1 MTPNDIKRRLG
12 TLESERSNIQSLWDA
27 IERFVAPYRG
37 KFFNDLRQETSVEWR
52 NREVFDSTAI
62 DAAQILASSI
72 HGSLTSP
79 SIRWFDL
86 RFRDDT
92 LNNNTSYR
100 AWLEEIGKR
109 IYAALQ
115 DSNFNLEINE
125 VYTDLVTFASSPVIM
140 EEDDGDKGELTFN
153 SIPVKECFFDE
164 DHNGNVIEFYRRLSW
179 SPAMMAERFGLDS
192 LTPEMRL
199 TIEGTGE
206 KKYTKEDVIFCVYK
220 RTYGPEEAV
229 PDTFKPMAEDK
240 RPYQYKYIIR
250 KCGHV
255 LKTGGYY
262 ERPIFIPRWRK
273 TSESKWGNSPAF
285 TALPDI
291 LTLNQLVEL
300 ILKAT
305 EKVVDPAILTTER
318 GLLSDVNL
326 GAGGLTV
333 VRNIDD
339 LKPFESRARFD
350 VSELQREKLQA
361 SIRSAFYVDQ
371 LQLKQ
376 SPAMTATEVQVRY
389 ELMQRLLGPTLGRIQ
404 NDLLSP
410 IIERAFSILYRAGRF
425 PPLPEGLS
433 MKDLDVEYVGPLS
446 RAQKVDTAAAAE
458 RWLANVAGLAE
469 YDPEV
474 LDILDVDTIGRDLAD
489 VLNVPAKYIL
499 DSAKVIAK
507 RKQRAQAQ
515 ARMQQAE
522 IGKAEGEAA
531 QAQSAA
537 MQQQV
542 GVTNGR

>member
-1 MTPNDIKRRLG
+1 MTPDDIKRRLG
-12 TLESERSNIQSLWDA
+12 ILESERSNIQSLWDA
-27 IERFVAPYRG
+27 IERFVAPHRG
-37 KFFNDLRQETSVEWR
+37 KFFNDIRQETAVEWR

-86 RFRDDT
+86 RFRKDD
-92 LNNNTSYR
+92 LNGDTNFR
-100 AWLEEIGKR
+100 AWLEEVGKR

-125 VYTDLVTFASSPVIM
+125 VYTDLVTFASSPIIM
-140 EEDDGDKGELTFN
+140 EEDDDGELVFN
-153 SIPVKECFFDE
+153 SIPVKESFFDE
-164 DHNGNVIEFYRRLSW
+164 DHNGAVIAFYRRLSW
-179 SPAMMAERFGLDS
+179 SPVMMAERFGIDAL
-192 LTPEMRL
+192 PREKRE
-199 TIEGTGE
+199 IVNGTSE
-206 KKYTKEDVIFCVYK
+206 KRNTKEDVIFCVYK
-220 RTYGPEEAV
+220 QKYGPTEET
-229 PDTFKPMAEDK
+229 PDIFKPMVEEK

-255 LKTGGYY
+255 LKSGGYY
-262 ERPIFIPRWRK
+262 ERPVFIPRWRK

-305 EKVVDPAILTTER
+305 EKVVDPAIMVTER
-318 GLLSDVNL
+318 GLLSDVDL
-326 GAGGLTV
+326 SAGGMTV
-333 VRNIDD
+333 VRTLDD
-339 LKPFESRARFD
+339 MKPFESRARFD
-350 VSELQREKLQA
+350 VSELQREKLQM

-410 IIERAFSILYRAGRF
+410 IIERAFNILYRAGKF
-425 PPLPEGLS
+425 PTMPEGL
-433 MKDLDVEYVGPLS
+433 KLADLDIEYVGPLS

-458 RWLANVAGLAE
+458 RWLATMAGLAE
-469 YDPEV
+469 YNPEV
-474 LDILDVDTIGRDLAD
+474 LDILDTDTIGRDLAD
-489 VLNVPAKYIL
+489 ILNVPAKYIL
-499 DSAKVIAK
+499 DNAKVLKK
-507 RKQRAQAQ
+507 RKQRGEAQ
-515 ARMQQAE
+515 ARMQEAE
-522 IGKAEGEAA
+522 VGKAEGEAA
-531 QAQSAA
+531 QAQAAA
-537 MQQQV
+537 MQQAQGAPV
-542 GVTNGR
+542 NGR

>member
-1 MTPNDIKRRLG
+1 MTPDDIKRRLSV
-12 TLESERSNIQSLWDA
+12 LESERSNIQSLWDA

-37 KFFNDLRQETSVEWR
+37 KFFNDIRQETAVEWR

-86 RFRDDT
+86 RFRNDD
-92 LNNNTSYR
+92 LNSNTTYR
-100 AWLEEIGKR
+100 AWLEEVGKR

-125 VYTDLVTFASSPVIM
+125 VYTDLVTFASSPIIM
-140 EEDDGDKGELTFN
+140 EEEEGGELVFN
-153 SIPVKECFFDE
+153 SIPVKESFFDE
-164 DHNGNVIEFYRRLSW
+164 DHNSAVIAFYRRLSW
-179 SPAMMAERFGLDS
+179 SPVMMAERFGIDAL
-192 LTPEMRL
+192 PQ
-199 TIEGTGE
+199 E
-206 KKYTKEDVIFCVYK
+206 KREIVNGVTEKRNTKEDVIFCVYK
-220 RTYGPEEAV
+220 KQYGPDEAK
-229 PDTFKPMAEDK
+229 PDTFKLMAEDK

-250 KCGHV
+250 KCGSV
-255 LKTGGYY
+255 LKSGGYY
-262 ERPIFIPRWRK
+262 ERPVFVPRWRK

-305 EKVVDPAILTTER
+305 EKVVDPAIVTTER

-333 VRNIDD
+333 VRTIDD

-350 VSELQREKLQA
+350 VSELQREKLQM
-361 SIRSAFYVDQ
+361 SIRSSFYVDQ

-410 IIERAFSILYRAGRF
+410 IIERAFGILYRANRF
-425 PPLPEGLS
+425 PAMPQGLTLA
-433 MKDLDVEYVGPLS
+433 DLDIEYVGPLS

-458 RWLANVAGLAE
+458 RWLSTMAGLAQ

-474 LDILDVDTIGRDLAD
+474 LDILDTDTIGRDLAD

-499 DSAKVIAK
+499 DSAKVKAK
-507 RKQRAQAQ
+507 RNQRKEMQQ
-515 ARMQQAE
+515 RMQQAE
-522 IGKAEGEAA
+522 VGKAEGEAA
-531 QAQSAA
+531 QAQAQA
-537 MQQQV
+537 VQQTM
-542 GVTNGR
+542 GVANGR

>member
-1 MTPNDIKRRLG
+1 MTPDNIKRRLAI
-12 TLESERSNIQSLWDA
+12 LESERSNIQSVWDV

-37 KFFNDLRQETSVEWR
+37 SFFNDNRQENAVEWR
-52 NREVFDSTAI
+52 KRDVYDSTAI

-86 RFRDDT
+86 RFRNDE
-92 LNNNTSYR
+92 LNANVTYR
-100 AWLEEIGKR
+100 AWLEEVAKR

-125 VYTDLVTFASSPVIM
+125 VYTDLVTFASSPIIM
-140 EEDDGDKGELTFN
+140 EEGDNDELVFN
-153 SIPVKECFFDE
+153 SIPVKECFFEE
-164 DHNGNVIEFYRRLSW
+164 DHNGQVVSFYRRLSW
-179 SPAMMAERFGLDS
+179 SPVTMAERFGVDALPQNVREALESNSDARS
-192 LTPEMRL
+192 TRQ
-199 TIEGTGE
+199 
-206 KKYTKEDVIFCVYK
+206 DVIFCVYK
-220 RTYGPEEAV
+220 RVLGPNESEA
-229 PDTFKPMAEDK
+229 DIFKPMAESI

-250 KCGHV
+250 KCGSI
-255 LKTGGYY
+255 LKSGGYY
-262 ERPIFIPRWRK
+262 ERPVFIPRWRK
-273 TSESKWGNSPAF
+273 TSESKWGNSPSF

-305 EKVVDPAILTTER
+305 EKVVDPAIITTER

-326 GAGGLTV
+326 GAGELTV

-410 IIERAFSILYRAGRF
+410 IIERSFNILYRKGRF
-425 PPLPEGLS
+425 PDMPEGLS
-433 MKDLDVEYVGPLS
+433 LRDLDIEYVGPLS

-458 RWLANVAGLAE
+458 RWLATMAGLAQ
-469 YDPEV
+469 YDPTV
-474 LDILDVDTIGRDLAD
+474 LDVLDTDTIARDMAD

-499 DSAKVIAK
+499 DQAKVTSK
-507 RKQRAQAQ
+507 RKKREQVQ
-515 ARMQQAE
+515 ARAQQAE
-522 IGKAEGEAA
+522 LAKVEGEAA
-531 QAQSAA
+531 QAQATA
-537 MQQQV
+537 QQMAG
-542 GVTNGR
+542 GVQ